1 MGEVFLAEDPRL
13 GRKVALKRVSDARR
27 ATPEA
32 REQLRREAKAA
43 AQLIH
48 PNIAVIYDVI
58 ESGDQPYIVMEY
70 IEGQTLHE
78 RRLQGPMS
86 AQEVI
91 EIGRQISSALT
102 EAHRLG
108 IVHRDLKPANIL
120 ITPSGTVKILDFG
133 LARIEHANESENTT
147 AGQVVGTPAY
157 MPPEQML
164 GYRADH
170 RSDIFAVG
178 VVLFELATGKWPL
191 EKRAAQALVLDD
203 LRARI
208 PKASDLNPGIPGPLS
223 EIIAKAMS
231 WEPSERQQSA
241 AELHRE
247 LVSLAGDPTPTSS
260 GFEPVAGNT
269 PRPGAARTLAFV
281 VALVLMLG
289 LIVAGIVLNQSRAPA
304 DAPPVVAVV
313 PLVNVSGDESIDHIG
328 VGIAHTLVTKLSAIP
343 SVTTISSGT
352 RLEYGADSLDTKALA
367 RDLGATFVVNGSV
380 QRMRDLLHITV
391 NLVRADD
398 SVAWGSEFEGSLD
411 DLFDLQRRLAA
422 GVSEALHLNLTP
434 QQKRRLEE
442 PLTSNVNAYA
452 EYSQGRYFL
461 ERTQNPDDLARAIRL
476 LESAVDKDPGFAQ
489 AYAALGEAYWERFEK
504 TTDREWTER
513 AREAAEA
520 ARALDP
526 DHPSVHYVLAVIDNG
541 TGQTDEALGELRRA
555 LALQPNH
562 DEAYRL
568 LGEIFAVRG
577 DIEAAAREIKRAIAI
592 RPNFWG
598 HYRALG
604 LAYFRAGRFAEATE
618 MFRRVTELQP
628 DLAIG
633 FQSLGTTYH
642 VMGDLDNAI
651 RNYEISIELKPNA
664 PSLNNLGTVY
674 YRKQQ
679 FADAARSYER
689 ALEIQPNRAV
699 THRNLGDAYRRLG
712 ETEKAEAAY
721 QRSAALHRN
730 VLEVNPRDARTLGL
744 LALMEAKLGRVD
756 DATRHVAEALALA
769 PSDAQV
775 LYHSAVVQ
783 VFAGHRGEAMA
794 SLHLAVEQG
803 YGINELREDDD
814 LDSLHD
820 LPEFR
825 ALFAEGDE
833 RESLP

>member
-1 MGEVFLAEDPRL
+1 M
-13 GRKVALKRVSDARR
+13 KRVSDARR

-70 IEGQTLHE
+70 VEGQTLHE

-91 EIGRQISSALT
+91 EISRQITSALT
-102 EAHRLG
+102 QAHRLG
-108 IVHRDLKPANIL
+108 IIHRDLKPANIL

-164 GYRADH
+164 GYRADQG
-170 RSDIFAVG
+170 SDIFAVG
-178 VVLFELATGKWPL
+178 VVLFELVTGKRPL
-191 EKRAAQALVLDD
+191 EERAERALVLDN

-208 PKASDLNPGIPGPLS
+208 PKASDLDPRIPRALS
-223 EIIAKAMS
+223 ETIGKAMS
-231 WEPSERQQSA
+231 WEPSDRQQSA

-247 LVSLAGDPTPTSS
+247 LVSLADDPTPTPARS
-260 GFEPVAGNT
+260 GFEPVAGNV
-269 PRPGAARTLAFV
+269 PRPRRRTLAFV
-281 VALVLMLG
+281 LAIVLALG
-289 LIVAGIVLNQSRAPA
+289 LIVAWIALNRSRAPA
-304 DAPPVVAVV
+304 DAPPIVAVV
-313 PLVNVSGDESIDHIG
+313 PLVNVSGDASIDHIG

-343 SVTTISSGT
+343 SVTMISSGT
-352 RLEYGADSLDTKALA
+352 RLAYGADSRDTKALA

-380 QRMRDLLHITV
+380 QRVRNLLHITV

-411 DLFDLQRRLAA
+411 DLFELQRRLAA
-422 GVSEALHLNLTP
+422 GVADALHLNLTP

-476 LESAVDKDPGFAQ
+476 LESAVTRDPRFAQ
-489 AYAALGEAYWERFEK
+489 AHAALGEAYWARFEQ

-520 ARALDP
+520 ARTLDP

-555 LALQPNH
+555 LALQPNY

-577 DIEAAAREIKRAIAI
+577 DIDAAAREIKQAIAI

-604 LAYFRAGRFAEATE
+604 LAYLRAGRFAEAAE

-674 YRKQQ
+674 YRQQQ

-689 ALEIQPNRAV
+689 ALEIQPNRPV

-712 ETEKAEAAY
+712 ETEKAEVAY

-730 VLEVNPRDARTLGL
+730 VLDVNPRDARTLAL
-744 LALMEAKLGRVD
+744 LALMEAKLGNVD
-756 DATRHVAEALALA
+756 DATRHAAEALALA

-775 LYHSAVVQ
+775 LYHSGVVH
-783 VFAGHRGEAMA
+783 VFAGRRGEALA
-794 SLHLAVEQG
+794 SLQLAVDQG

-814 LDSLHD
+814 LDTLRD
-820 LPEFR
+820 LPEFQ
-825 ALFAEGDE
+825 ALLVEDDGS
-833 RESLP
+833 ESLR